1 MTAENKKE
9 TTENETVND
18 IKKTEN
24 MDDVENFGEEDSIER
39 GSEKPNSDKAE
50 GEKDETKINEKL
62 QEEIESLRDEKLRLL
77 AEMENLR
84 KRADRERVD
93 SIRYGSI
100 NLARDILSPDDNLT
114 RALEAITEEEKNSPT
129 IKNLV
134 NGLQM
139 VQKEFSNI
147 LEKHGI
153 KKIKALNEKFDH
165 NFHQAML
172 EVEDDNA
179 DSGLVIQEIQS
190 GYTMHDRLLRPS
202 MVGVSKKSTVDKKT
216 KEWKTFKNPIFFKK
230 KDCLWQYDL

>member
-1 MTAENKKE
+1 MTKENKKE
-9 TTENETVND
+9 NTENETENE
-18 IKKTEN
+18 IKKPEN
-24 MDDVENFGEEDSIER
+24 TDDIENIREEESIE
-39 GSEKPNSDKAE
+39 GESEKINSEKAE
-50 GEKDETKINEKL
+50 IEKDETEVNEKF
-62 QEEIESLRDEKLRLL
+62 QDEIENLRDEKLRLL

-172 EVEDDNA
+172 EVEDDKR
-179 DSGLVIQEIQS
+179 DSGLVVQEIQS
-190 GYTMHDRLLRPS
+190 GYTMHERLLRPS
-202 MVGVSKKSTVDKKT
+202 MVGVSKKSSVGIKT
-216 KEWKTFKNPIFFKK
+216 KE
-230 KDCLWQYDL
+230 

>member
-114 RALEAITEEEKNSPT
+114 RALGAITEDEKNSPK

-172 EVEDDNA
+172 EVEDDKR
-179 DSGLVIQEIQS
+179 DSGLVVQEIQS
-190 GYTMHDRLLRPS
+190 GYTMHERLLRPS
-202 MVGVSKKSTVDKKT
+202 MVGVSKKSSVGIKT
-216 KEWKTFKNPIFFKK
+216 KE
-230 KDCLWQYDL
+230 